1 LHKKDLREKICFI
14 TGAAHS
20 GSTLLGLILGSH
32 SKTFFM
38 GEANKVT
45 YFSDPNF
52 EPERKYCRVC
62 GKECKIWSKI
72 DPDKDNVY
80 EQLFN
85 LTKKSILIDSTKNLD
100 WISRQLKNIKNVR
113 ISSLMIFLKR
123 DLRAVINSMAR
134 KYPNRTLERLI
145 NDWIN
150 QITETKKFY
159 NSFQG
164 KKIEIFYEDLTLNPD
179 KVIHDLCHFLE
190 ISYEPGMKEFYYKDH
205 HAIGG
210 NIGTHYLL
218 IKARNSEDNW
228 MLTERNEYYY
238 RDHPFS
244 IQLDE
249 RWKTELD
256 PQDQEKIASKTNSLF
271 KEFSW
276 CY

>member
-1 LHKKDLREKICFI
+1 MLILHKKDLREKICFI

-164 KKIEIFYEDLTLNPD
+164 
-179 KVIHDLCHFLE
+179 
-190 ISYEPGMKEFYYKDH
+190 MKEFYYKDH